1 VSANRNLLAYF
12 IEKTFELTTKLS
24 GQGSTEKQP
33 DKALNLPGE
42 VVKLTAKP
50 EIGWCFLD
58 WSGAFT
64 GNTNPACVTMNNDT
78 MVSVSFAINQYLV
91 VISRNPQKGGVLSG
105 GGKLLSR

>member
-1 VSANRNLLAYF
+1 MRTDGKAFR
-12 IEKTFELTTKLS
+12 S
-24 GQGSTEKQP
+24 GLGRETARQST
-33 DKALNLPGE
+33 DLPGE

-64 GNTNPACVTMNNDT
+64 GNTNPACVTMNNDK
-78 MVSVSFAINQYLV
+78 MVSANFAINQYVV
-91 VISRNPQKGGVLSG
+91 VISRNPQNGGVVPG